1 MLRRTP
7 LMGCLAFTAL
17 GAARAGDPCGP
28 SWGGGWGGYWP
39 GYSIYSTESIPY
51 FSQHPPVYYSYP
63 VPRTYGY
70 SPYAYPPGIMT
81 PDIAPADLGP
91 QTIVNPF
98 VPSLPEPKPTE
109 AERTAKRV
117 QVMINPFVVDEPTLA
132 SN

>member
-1 MLRRTP
+1 MLRRA
-7 LMGCLAFTAL
+7 LLIGCLLFA
-17 GAARAGDPCGP
+17 GRAAVAGDPCGP
-28 SWGGGWGGYWP
+28 SWAGGWGGYWP

-81 PDIAPADLGP
+81 PDIAPSDLGP
-91 QTIVNPF
+91 QTILNPY
-98 VPSLPEPKPTE
+98 VPRPEAKPTE

-117 QVMINPFVVDEPTLA
+117 QVLINPFVIDEPTLA
-132 SN
+132 AK